1 MPSDINIY
9 IDVRAPGTSVV
20 GSRDDEFNQFL
31 ATAEDLEQERKL
43 QFEELQSKQ
52 LILESKWSE
61 LKEILKGFTQ
71 MQALRLSGHG
81 DEPFRYNA
89 FLPCDSGFEP
99 INGAR
104 ISGQRGGADSSIHA

>member
-61 LKEILKGFTQ
+61 LKD
-71 MQALRLSGHG
+71 ALRLSGHG